1 MAHLI
6 LLVSLDRHLVGN
18 KFSSK
23 FIKNCLGISLNN
35 QEKQQVFKIL
45 LKYQKTYFI
54 NLKLSII

>member
-6 LLVSLDRHLVGN
+6 LLVSLDHQLVGN

-23 FIKNCLGISLNN
+23 FIKICLEISLNN
-35 QEKQQVFKIL
+35 QEKKQVFKIL

-54 NLKLSII
+54 NLKSSII